1 MYQKK
6 GAGKIVFIKNFLEH
20 VDCMNNCPFDRIL
33 LYYSMWQET
42 YRGLGKNIEFHEG
55 LPDSMDYSSDL
66 QRTKLLILDDL
77 LIESSDCD
85 DILNLFT
92 KGSHHG
98 NSSVFFT
105 TQNIFHK
112 GKNHRDISLNSNYL
126 VLLKNPMDKSQIRH
140 LVHQLSPEQP
150 LFVQQA
156 YRDATA
162 KPHGYLLVDL
172 KQSTP
177 ENLRYRT
184 DIFPHEALHQTVYV
198 PININNNNNNNRGKR
213 KKVSMKNSSAQPS
226 VIYL

>member
-1 MYQKK
+1 
-6 GAGKIVFIKNFLEH
+6 
-20 VDCMNNCPFDRIL
+20 
-33 LYYSMWQET
+33 MWQET
-42 YRGLGKNIEFHEG
+42 YRGLGENIEFHNG
-55 LPDSMDYSSDL
+55 LSDSTDYSSVL

-85 DILNLFT
+85 DISNLFT

-105 TQNIFHK
+105 SQNLFHK
-112 GKNHRDISLNSNYL
+112 AKNHRDISLNSNYL
-126 VLLKNPMDKSQIRH
+126 VLLNNPREKSQIRH
-140 LVHQLSPEQP
+140 LAHQLSPEQP

-172 KQSTP
+172 KHSTP
-177 ENLRYRT
+177 ENLRYCT
-184 DIFPHEALHQTVYV
+184 NIFPREALHQTIYV
-198 PININNNNNNNRGKR
+198 PINNNNNRGKR
-213 KKVSMKNSSAQPS
+213 KKASIKNSIAQPS

>member
-1 MYQKK
+1 M
-6 GAGKIVFIKNFLEH
+6 N
-20 VDCMNNCPFDRIL
+20 DCRFDRIL

-42 YRGLGKNIEFHEG
+42 YRGLGENIEFHEG
-55 LPDSMDYSSDL
+55 LPDSTDYSSDL
-66 QRTKLLILDDL
+66 KRKKLLILDDL

-105 TQNIFHK
+105 TQNLFYK

-126 VLLKNPMDKSQIRH
+126 VLLKIPRDKSQIRH
-140 LVHQLSPEQP
+140 LAHQLSPEQP

-156 YRDATA
+156 YLDSTS
-162 KPHGYLLVDL
+162 KPHGLLLVDL

-184 DIFPHEALHQTVYV
+184 NIFPHEALHQTVYV
-198 PININNNNNNNRGKR
+198 SVSNRSKGTGKR
-213 KKVSMKNSSAQPS
+213 NKKTPMKSTAQPS
-226 VIYL
+226 VIYV